1 MKKESVNINNVI
13 KNSIHHVKLI
23 LQNKNGKI
31 DVSYKADEPNVIG
44 NFDHL
49 TNVFVNI
56 LDNALKYSENVPI
69 IKISTK
75 TIDDYLKIIIE
86 DNGIGMDKSTK
97 RLIFDKFYRKE
108 RGNIHDVKGHG
119 LGLSY
124 VKKIIDLHRGKIEL
138 ISKVKTG
145 TKFIITLPLK

>member
-1 MKKESVNINNVI
+1 M
-13 KNSIHHVKLI
+13 
-23 LQNKNGKI
+23 
-31 DVSYKADEPNVIG
+31 
-44 NFDHL
+44 
-49 TNVFVNI
+49 NI

-108 RGNIHDVKGHG
+108 TGNIHDVKGHG